1 MKMDEIS
8 KPLNM
13 IKKFNVEIN
22 EEKFQTQLVC
32 TTQSSFNN
40 SFLCIWTKEWENA
53 F

>member
-1 MKMDEIS
+1 MKMDEIF

-13 IKKFNVEIN
+13 IKKNVEIN
-22 EEKFQTQLVC
+22 EEKIQTQLVC
-32 TTQSSFNN
+32 TTKSSFNN